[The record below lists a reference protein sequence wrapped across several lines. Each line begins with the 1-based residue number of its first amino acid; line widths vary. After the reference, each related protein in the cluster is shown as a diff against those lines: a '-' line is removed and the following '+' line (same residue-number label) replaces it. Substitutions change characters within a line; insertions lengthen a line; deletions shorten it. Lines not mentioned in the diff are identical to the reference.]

1 MLSPLSSAAAGLPE
15 LLPVLRRDKTG
26 AEFRVR
32 AFRSEDR
39 TALEAFYVDFE
50 PKRAAQG
57 LPPLGRERIARWLDK
72 ILPAGIHLLVEMK
85 DVPDQSSLAGHALL
99 IPTGQEPGVA
109 EYAVFLHQNIRG
121 RGIGTEL
128 NRISAEVARASGSHR
143 LWLSVEPHNRA
154 AIRSYEKVGYR
165 FIPRTAFSPEAEME
179 LVL

>member
-1 MLSPLSSAAAGLPE
+1 MH
-15 LLPVLRRDKTG
+15 
-26 AEFRVR
+26 
-32 AFRSEDR
+32 AFRPEDR
-39 TALEAFYVDFE
+39 AALEKFYLEFE

-57 LPPLGRERIARWLDK
+57 LPPLGGERIARWLDK
-72 ILPAGIHLLVEMK
+72 ILPTGIHLVVEME
-85 DVPDQSSLAGHALL
+85 DVGDGPLLAGHALL
-99 IPTGQEPGVA
+99 VPTGEEPGVA

-128 NRISAEVARASGSHR
+128 NQISAEVARASGSHR